1 MNPVSCDAG
10 VMKRRASHTSLLLI
24 ATFIAISPVLFAQ
37 STSNVYRVIENRVRV
52 DASVDKAWAA
62 LADFSGVSGFHVLFD
77 ESNLLKGEKRL
88 AVGNE
93 RESHIPD
100 GINNV
105 ILKERITE
113 MKEGSFYSYTV
124 YDWENIPL
132 ESMSVTYG
140 VGVNPRGETEI
151 YNRTVYRMTSGVI
164 TGLARG
170 KFEKGSKDSLI
181 SYKYF
186 IETGKNQKDL
196 KALRKWFKRKEK
208 DNGTDE
214 LLADSDHR
222 DD

>member
-1 MNPVSCDAG
+1 M
-10 VMKRRASHTSLLLI
+10 LI
-24 ATFIAISPVLFAQ
+24 ATVLVISSSLSAQ
-37 STSNVYRVIENRVRV
+37 GSSNVYRVIENRVMV
-52 DASVDKAWAA
+52 EAPVETAWAA
-62 LADFSGVSGFHVLFD
+62 LADFSGVSRFHALFD
-77 ESNLLKGEKRL
+77 ESSLLKGEKRV

-124 YDWENIPL
+124 YEWENIPL

-151 YNRTVYRMTSGVI
+151 YNRTVYRMTTGVA

-170 KFEKGSKDSLI
+170 KFEKGSRDSLI

-196 KALRKWFKRKEK
+196 KKLRKWFKRKEK
-208 DNGTDE
+208 ENAADE
-214 LLADSDHR
+214 LLAHNDLLVD
-222 DD
+222 

>member
-1 MNPVSCDAG
+1 
-10 VMKRRASHTSLLLI
+10 MKIRISHTGILLLAAVLSMGHLSRAQGASH
-24 ATFIAISPVLFAQ
+24 VHK
-37 STSNVYRVIENRVRV
+37 VIENRVTV

-62 LADFSGVSGFHVLFD
+62 LSDFSGVSRFHVLFD
-77 ESNLLKGEKRL
+77 ESNLLKGEIGL

-93 RESHIPD
+93 RESHVPD

-105 ILKERITE
+105 ILKGRITE

-196 KALRKWFKRKEK
+196 KELRKWFKRKEK
-208 DNGTDE
+208 DIGADE
-214 LLADSDHR
+214 LLADSGHR
-222 DD
+222 AD

>member
-1 MNPVSCDAG
+1 MF
-10 VMKRRASHTSLLLI
+10 I
-24 ATFIAISPVLFAQ
+24 ATVLVISSSLSAQ
-37 STSNVYRVIENRVRV
+37 GSSNVYRVIENRVIV
-52 DASVDKAWAA
+52 EAPVETAWAA
-62 LADFSGVSGFHVLFD
+62 LADFSGVSRFHALFD
-77 ESNLLKGEKRL
+77 ESSLLKGEKRV

-105 ILKERITE
+105 ILKERITAV
-113 MKEGSFYSYTV
+113 KVGSFYSYTV
-124 YDWENIPL
+124 YEWENIPL

-151 YNRTVYRMTSGVI
+151 YNRTVYRMTTGVA

-170 KFEKGSKDSLI
+170 KFEKGSRDSLI

-196 KALRKWFKRKEK
+196 KKLRKWFKRKVKE
-208 DNGTDE
+208 NATDE
-214 LLADSDHR
+214 LLADNDLLV
-222 DD
+222 D

>member
-1 MNPVSCDAG
+1 
-10 VMKRRASHTSLLLI
+10 MKIRAPHISLMLI
-24 ATFIAISPVLFAQ
+24 ATVLVISSSLSAQ
-37 STSNVYRVIENRVRV
+37 GSSNVYRVIENRVMV
-52 DASVDKAWAA
+52 EAPVETAWAA
-62 LADFSGVSGFHVLFD
+62 LADFSGVSRFHALFD
-77 ESNLLKGEKRL
+77 ESSLLKGEKRV

-124 YDWENIPL
+124 YEWENIPL

-151 YNRTVYRMTSGVI
+151 YNRTVYRMTTGVA

-170 KFEKGSKDSLI
+170 KFEKGSRDSLI

-196 KALRKWFKRKEK
+196 KKLRKWFKRKEK
-208 DNGTDE
+208 ENAADE
-214 LLADSDHR
+214 LLAHNDLLVD
-222 DD
+222 